1 MVDCL
6 TKETRKN
13 NGEISQYYVTRNHES
28 IISKDLFNLVQEK
41 IVRRAGKRKVAK
53 KAVKTEKGR
62 YSSKYALTELLCCGD
77 CGTQYRRVTWARNG
91 KKKVV
96 WRCINR
102 LEYGTKYCKESP
114 TIEESRL
121 HQAIVTALN
130 RLDEDKADVI
140 ETLKAGLRLPIG
152 SQDDDSFNEAT
163 VQNRIA
169 ELQSV
174 MMDLVELSSKSSAG
188 ADYFDAKFE
197 EIAAE
202 IKGLQGQLGEYQE
215 QTMLAQNTQA
225 RIHELLYM
233 MEHTDLRLKE
243 YQEDVVKAVI
253 NRVEVLIR

>member
-1 MVDCL
+1 MSH
-6 TKETRKN
+6 N
-13 NGEISQYYVTRNHES
+13 
-28 IISKDLFNLVQEK
+28 
-41 IVRRAGKRKVAK
+41 
-53 KAVKTEKGR
+53 
-62 YSSKYALTELLCCGD
+62 SKYALTELLCCGE
-77 CGTQYRRVTWARNG
+77 CGTQYRRGTWARNG
-91 KKKVV
+91 KKKAV

-140 ETLKAGLRLPIG
+140 ETLKAGLRLAIG
-152 SQDDDSFNEAT
+152 SQDDDSFNEAA

-202 IKGLQGQLGEYQE
+202 IKGAAGAAWR
-215 QTMLAQNTQA
+215 TPRADHA
-225 RIHELLYM
+225 RPK
-233 MEHTDLRLKE
+233 HTSP
-243 YQEDVVKAVI
+243 
-253 NRVEVLIR
+253 NS